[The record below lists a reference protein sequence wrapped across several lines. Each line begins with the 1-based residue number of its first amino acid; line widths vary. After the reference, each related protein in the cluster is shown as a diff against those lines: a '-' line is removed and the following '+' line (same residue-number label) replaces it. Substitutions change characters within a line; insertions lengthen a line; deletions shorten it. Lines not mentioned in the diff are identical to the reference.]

1 MYEALENAR
10 DTIAY
15 LRQYVASQG
24 LSAEGDCDD
33 ALDAIDAALNKAQMG
48 GYDERKEAQ
57 ESKGDGVP
65 SGETPR
71 PMGQG

>member
-1 MYEALENAR
+1 MSGHTANARLIAAALAMYEALENAR

-33 ALDAIDAALNKAQMG
+33 TLYAIDAALNKAQG
-48 GYDERKEAQ
+48 SVRE
-57 ESKGDGVP
+57 
-65 SGETPR
+65 
-71 PMGQG
+71 